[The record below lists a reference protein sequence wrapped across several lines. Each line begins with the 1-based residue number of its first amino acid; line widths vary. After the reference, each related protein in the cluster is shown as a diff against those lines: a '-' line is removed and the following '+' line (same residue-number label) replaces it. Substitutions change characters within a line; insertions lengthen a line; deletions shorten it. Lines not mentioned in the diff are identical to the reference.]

1 MLDDDIARFDEFG
14 IAVAALRH
22 QVSGVST
29 ELVDVE
35 LVVGEQYEV
44 LKVAWAGGRVVRQ
57 AMQRI
62 VDTLCSELRQRPRPA
77 HRRFVCAVGDLVVG
91 SVKVWNVEQ
100 VSDWPLDVL
109 GGGAVDVGTFEKR
122 KMQWDGR
129 FRFRYNDRNAM
140 VAHDQTKLLDE
151 IGLEQVGLGDCG
163 REVPGRWHMAIGLTR
178 IYLRE

>member
-1 MLDDDIARFDEFG
+1 MICRPLRATWCSGAGDRPLFAALDDDIARFDEFG

-62 VDTLCSELRQRPRPA
+62 VDALCSELRQRPRSA
-77 HRRFVCAVGDLVVG
+77 HRRFVCAVGDLIVG

-100 VSDWPLDVL
+100 VSNRSGWVIVVEKCPGVGIWP
-109 GGGAVDVGTFEKR
+109 
-122 KMQWDGR
+122 
-129 FRFRYNDRNAM
+129 
-140 VAHDQTKLLDE
+140 
-151 IGLEQVGLGDCG
+151 
-163 REVPGRWHMAIGLTR
+163 
-178 IYLRE
+178 

>member
-1 MLDDDIARFDEFG
+1 M
-14 IAVAALRH
+14 
-22 QVSGVST
+22 ST

-62 VDTLCSELRQRPRPA
+62 VDALCSELRQRPRPA
-77 HRRFVCAVGDLVVG
+77 HRRFVCAVGDLIVG
-91 SVKVWNVEQ
+91 SVKIWNVEQ
-100 VSDWPLDVL
+100 VSDRPLDVL
-109 GGGAVDVGTFEKR
+109 GRGAVDVGTFEKS

-151 IGLEQVGLGDCG
+151 IGFEQVGLASRESGEGIAQEPGISGIECSQSRDCLACVVEALPHE
-163 REVPGRWHMAIGLTR
+163 RLWCSH
-178 IYLRE
+178 